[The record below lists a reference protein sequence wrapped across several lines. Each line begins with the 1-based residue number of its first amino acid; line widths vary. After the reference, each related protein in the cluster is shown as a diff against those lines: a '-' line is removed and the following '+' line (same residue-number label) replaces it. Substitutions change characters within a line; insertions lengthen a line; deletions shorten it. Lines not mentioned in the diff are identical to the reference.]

1 MFADHLTYAI
11 EAKEQADVRRLAGHP
26 RFEWQKCCVA

>member
-11 EAKEQADVRRLAGHP
+11 EA
-26 RFEWQKCCVA
+26 